1 MNFPNIPVQAGNIP
15 NVTNT
20 YTVTVTD
27 ANGCTGTDQIKVH
40 TLNNVTQTAIASVQN
55 VSTCG
60 GSDGSIALTP
70 LNGAPPYA
78 FAWAGGTL
86 TGITGTGTISG
97 LAQGSYRITVTD
109 ATNAGCSMV
118 MPQIVLNAPG
128 LDVVLDTIIHPAC
141 PGALTGSI
149 LLNVDGLNPVITW
162 SNQQTGPTA
171 AFLGAGSYSATIT
184 DGNCSQELS
193 NLEVVSPPPIE
204 IIQNALENV
213 QCFGAANGA
222 IDLAVFGA
230 TPPYSFLWPN
240 NAMSEDLTGL
250 DIGDYQCTITDANGC
265 IYLSPQFFITEPQ
278 LLTVHPTPNQRA
290 LFWRKQRLLR
300 VKASGGAT
308 SYQYIWNTGA
318 TTASLGNVPAGIY
331 AVTVTDANGCTA
343 DWLGVI
349 SQNSSLQV
357 EITNTENPTCIGA
370 QNGSIEL
377 LLAGGQPPFFFQL
390 EYGRLYRQNSKPRC
404 G

>member
-1 MNFPNIPVQAGNIP
+1 MQS
-15 NVTNT
+15 
-20 YTVTVTD
+20 
-27 ANGCTGTDQIKVH
+27 C
-40 TLNNVTQTAIASVQN
+40 
-55 VSTCG
+55 
-60 GSDGSIALTP
+60 
-70 LNGAPPYA
+70 
-78 FAWAGGTL
+78 
-86 TGITGTGTISG
+86 
-97 LAQGSYRITVTD
+97 
-109 ATNAGCSMV
+109 
-118 MPQIVLNAPG
+118 
-128 LDVVLDTIIHPAC
+128 
-141 PGALTGSI
+141 
-149 LLNVDGLNPVITW
+149 
-162 SNQQTGPTA
+162 
-171 AFLGAGSYSATIT
+171 
-184 DGNCSQELS
+184 
-193 NLEVVSPPPIE
+193 
-204 IIQNALENV
+204 
-213 QCFGAANGA
+213 GAANGT

-278 LLTVHPTPNQRA
+278 LLTVQPDSQTNVRC
-290 LFWRKQRLLR
+290 FGENSGFLR

-377 LLAGGQPPFFFQL
+377 LLAGGQPPFFFNWSTGGSTAKIQNLGVGNYRATITDAQGCSVVSAITPLTAPQL
-390 EYGRLYRQNSKPRC
+390 LSVTVDSQINVGCRGAQTGLIAVSIGGAIGQVTAIWNGLPDDLTPDRRCCRAIYPAGDGYPAVYDSGIPSSLQNRLFR
-404 G
+404 